1 VRIIPPLQIVAVL
14 LCLLATGP
22 VGRADLVWLGNMSA
36 GKILFLG
43 NSITAC
49 PQTETSLWGLSASTA
64 EKDYAHLLVGK
75 INAQTGGSLAMIPTV
90 MPLTNPDGS
99 VAQGGS
105 NVVNIADVFERGYA
119 SYNASKIAAQ
129 LAWKANIVVLQFGE
143 NIPNTAQN
151 PFDAPTFENSLR
163 SLLNDLRQN
172 SNPEIFVT
180 SYIMGEPA
188 GVGDIKRKLCAE
200 DPAHRTFVD
209 LSAVLQDPTNIGG
222 YAHPSDKGMAVIA
235 DKMFDA
241 MVIHSVP
248 EPSCVVLLPT
258 TLVAVAWYAWRRRR
272 P

>member
-1 VRIIPPLQIVAVL
+1 MRIILPLQIVAVL

-22 VGRADLVWLGNMSA
+22 VGRADLVWLGNMPA

-49 PQTETSLWGLSASTA
+49 PQTETSLWGLSASTV

-75 INAQTGGSLAMIPTV
+75 INARTGGDLTMLPTV

-119 SYNASKIAAQ
+119 SYNASKLATQ

-143 NIPNTAQN
+143 NIPNTTQN
-151 PFDAPTFENSLR
+151 PFDATTFENRLR

-180 SYIMGEPA
+180 SYIMGRA
-188 GVGDIKRKLCAE
+188 
-200 DPAHRTFVD
+200 
-209 LSAVLQDPTNIGG
+209 
-222 YAHPSDKGMAVIA
+222 
-235 DKMFDA
+235 
-241 MVIHSVP
+241 
-248 EPSCVVLLPT
+248 
-258 TLVAVAWYAWRRRR
+258 RRRGRYQTQSVRGGSNPPNIRR
-272 P
+272 PERRASGSGEHRRTRPSQRQGDGRHRRQDV